1 MFAFFIRIFTDGDFK
16 DIILSPSS
24 NRPFQT
30 PLLEFVF
37 ERLRRDSV
45 AKQTHLQTS
54 ELVVCKAA
62 IAVGNAPSQEQFPI
76 VNPPTTK
83 VAGGFTVRLPLSP
96 M

>member
-1 MFAFFIRIFTDGDFK
+1 M
-16 DIILSPSS
+16 
-24 NRPFQT
+24 
-30 PLLEFVF
+30 
-37 ERLRRDSV
+37 
-45 AKQTHLQTS
+45 S

>member
-1 MFAFFIRIFTDGDFK
+1 MFAFFICILTDGDFK
-16 DIILSPSS
+16 NVILAPSG

-76 VNPPTTK
+76 VNPPTTE
-83 VAGGFTVRLPLSP
+83 VAGFPGWFL
-96 M
+96 